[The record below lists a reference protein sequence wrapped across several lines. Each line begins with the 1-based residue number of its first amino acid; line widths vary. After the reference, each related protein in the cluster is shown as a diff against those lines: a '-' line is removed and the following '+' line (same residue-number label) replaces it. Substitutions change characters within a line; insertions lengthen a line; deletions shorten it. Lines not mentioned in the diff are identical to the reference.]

1 MFAWL
6 ISLVSLSSCKS
17 LDIAGNY
24 SYTKEEMSEKHRN
37 EIVMTYNGNINGMPY
52 KAKQKINHDPLYPD
66 KPAYYEASYELW
78 FW

>member
-1 MFAWL
+1 
-6 ISLVSLSSCKS
+6 
-17 LDIAGNY
+17 
-24 SYTKEEMSEKHRN
+24 MSDKHRN
-37 EIVMTYNGNINGMPY
+37 EIVMTYNGKVGSLPY